1 MPGGAPFA
9 AKPHAGLYVNC
20 DDRLHRGFGLLTFEW
35 IIGLLL
41 AAVALSAL
49 ARRIKVPYPTFLA
62 LGGVLLTLLP
72 WAPTWALEPKLALAL
87 FVAPVLLDAAFDT
100 SLRDLRNNW
109 LPVSTLVVV
118 AVGVTTAA
126 VAVVAHWLRPDMPW
140 AVAIALGAIV
150 APPDAAAATA
160 ILRQVNLPYRIQKIL
175 EGESLL
181 NDASALLIYRVA
193 VGLVA
198 AEHMKIREF
207 VPSITIALVGSL
219 AAGFTFAQVW
229 MMITRRITEAP
240 SAIITQFG
248 GTFMVWIIAEH
259 LGLSGILTIIAYAI
273 TISRTA
279 PARTSARLRV
289 SSYAV
294 WETVVFVLNVLAFML
309 IGLQLRPIWSGLD
322 DEVRWKYCS
331 FAAAILA
338 VVILARILWVMPY
351 GALLRTLKTRNLL
364 PAHVVDAVPTL
375 KRGFIVSWCGMRGI
389 VTLAAAFALPEWF
402 PYRDLIL
409 LTAFAV
415 VLGSLVIQG
424 LTLRP
429 LILALN
435 FADDDPVGREAA
447 HARGVVFRA
456 ALDEIDADPSEE
468 AEILRL
474 EYRAVLLRAENDPDG
489 GLTSRELPSDPLRRR
504 AIAAARQALLNLRRI
519 EAIGDDA
526 FHLVEEELDRAELSV
541 EA

>member
-1 MPGGAPFA
+1 M
-9 AKPHAGLYVNC
+9 
-20 DDRLHRGFGLLTFEW
+20 LTFEW
-35 IIGLLL
+35 IIALLL
-41 AAVALSAL
+41 AAVALSAM

-62 LGGVLLTLLP
+62 IGGMLLAFLP
-72 WAPTWALEPKLALAL
+72 SGPSWALEPKLALAL

-109 LPVSTLVVV
+109 LPVSTLVLA
-118 AVGVTTAA
+118 AVGITTVA
-126 VAVVAHWLRPDMPW
+126 VAVTAHWLRPDMPW
-140 AVAIALGAIV
+140 PVAIALGAIV

-160 ILRQVNLPYRIQKIL
+160 ILRQVKLPYRIQKIL

-181 NDASALLIYRVA
+181 NDASSLLIYRVA

-198 AEHMKIREF
+198 AEHMKIGEF
-207 VPSITIALVGSL
+207 VPSLTVALVGSL
-219 AAGFTFAQVW
+219 AAGYLFAQVW

-248 GTFMVWIIAEH
+248 GTFMVWIVAERV
-259 LGLSGILTIIAYAI
+259 GLSGILTIIAYAI
-273 TISRTA
+273 TIARTA
-279 PARTSARLRV
+279 PARTSAQLRV
-289 SSYAV
+289 SSYTV

-309 IGLQLRPIWSGLD
+309 IGMQLRPIWSELD
-322 DEVRWKYCS
+322 ADVRFKYCS
-331 FAAAILA
+331 FAAAILGI
-338 VVILARILWVMPY
+338 VILVRIAWVMSY
-351 GALLRTLKTRNLL
+351 GAFLRALKARGLL
-364 PAHVVDAVPTL
+364 PHYVVTAVPSL
-375 KRGFIVSWCGMRGI
+375 RRNVIVSWCGMRGI
-389 VTLAAAFALPEWF
+389 VTLAAAFALPEYF

-429 LILALN
+429 LILALK
-435 FADDDPVGREAA
+435 FDDDDPVAGEAA
-447 HARGVVFRA
+447 HARSVAFRA
-456 ALDEIDADPSEE
+456 ALDAIDADPSEE

-474 EYRAVLLRAENDPDG
+474 EYRAVLLRAEAEPDG
-489 GLTSRELPSDPLRRR
+489 GVASSELPADPLRRR
-504 AIAAARQALLNLRRI
+504 AIAAARVALLKLRHV

-526 FHLVEEELDRAELSV
+526 FHLVESELDRAEISA